1 MEMEEIH
8 GVESYSNLNGDTNL
22 FCNCYV
28 TGKSAMNII
37 VTHTSYLYDIGCTVR
52 ICSVDEVWGSIY
64 SRLTFQEREKAAE
77 TKKEVFRSFNCE

>member
-1 MEMEEIH
+1 MEWNHIQIP
-8 GVESYSNLNGDTNL
+8 NGDTNL

-37 VTHTSYLYDIGCTVR
+37 VTHTPICT
-52 ICSVDEVWGSIY
+52 SIY

-77 TKKEVFRSFNCE
+77 TKKSFPFIQL